1 MTLENAISRT
11 GQYMPS
17 KLPTLSLLRIMNSKN
32 QAEEDPDDSEDKD
45 LEEKK
50 TTSTGTAPASNFL
63 SLTTP
68 RSMRMRSDYAD
79 NHLDEEEDAPDFEDQ
94 ELADNLSLGS
104 WLRPGGYS
112 DGVVGLHQ
120 EIEDFYTRA
129 GPSPE
134 RHQARLGVIE
144 RFRRTVMAVWPGCE
158 VRVFG
163 SFTTGL
169 YLPSSDLDL
178 VMFGLWETIPFRC
191 MERILQDIAAPH
203 SIEVIE
209 SAAVPIVKYDDL
221 ATGIKVDI
229 SFNNVSGLQSAEVLK
244 TFKLE
249 FPVLPKLVT
258 VLKQFLLV
266 RGLSTVFTGGLSS
279 YSLSLMVISFLQL
292 HARTDTRLP
301 SDQTNLGVLLLEFLE
316 LYGHK
321 FNYDSLAISVREGGN
336 YFAKSDLILPTN
348 INKRWADVQNLSI
361 EHCLEPWKDVAK
373 GTYNIQIIR
382 RTFAYGYQRLAQ
394 GLRRSAKTSK
404 GWLHLIL

>member
-17 KLPTLSLLRIMNSKN
+17 KLPTLSLLRLMNSQK
-32 QAEEDPDDSEDKD
+32 QDEEDLDDSEAEV
-45 LEEKK
+45 LEENK
-50 TTSTGTAPASNFL
+50 TTSTAPASNFL

-68 RSMRMRSDYAD
+68 RSMRMRCNYAD
-79 NHLDEEEDAPDFEDQ
+79 NHLDEEEDAPDIEDQ

-120 EIEDFYTRA
+120 EIEDFYTRM
-129 GPSPE
+129 GPSSE

-191 MERILQDIAAPH
+191 MERILQEIAAPH

-209 SAAVPIVKYDDL
+209 SAVVPIVKYDDL
-221 ATGIKVDI
+221 VTGIKVDI

-321 FNYDSLAISVREGGN
+321 FNYDSLAISVR
-336 YFAKSDLILPTN
+336 K
-348 INKRWADVQNLSI
+348 VNLKI
-361 EHCLEPWKDVAK
+361 KC
-373 GTYNIQIIR
+373 YN
-382 RTFAYGYQRLAQ
+382 
-394 GLRRSAKTSK
+394 
-404 GWLHLIL
+404 